1 MTFSYDDYMVA
12 WICALPLEMAAT
24 KAMLDE
30 THVSLPQQKSDHNI
44 YTLGSI
50 SGHNVVVVCLP
61 SGAYGTISA
70 SAVVSHMV
78 STFPSIRF
86 GLMVGIGGG
95 VPGRKA
101 DIRLGDVVVSKP
113 TPSSGG
119 IVQYD
124 YGKRLHGGQFQRI
137 GFLNKPPPILLKSLS
152 QIESNSITGEKI
164 VSKTMLNAMEKNKEM
179 NERFSRPKW
188 DWLFQ
193 GTYEHEGK
201 GPDCSACDQNQ
212 LVDRPLRATD
222 EPYIHYGLIASGNQV
237 MKDAKIRDS
246 IAQDLDILCFEME
259 AAGIIDEIP
268 SLVIRGICDYCD
280 SHKNKQW
287 QGYAAFAAAAS
298 AKAIL
303 SVIPLY
309 HYKKDT
315 RVSKEA
321 VWMIP
326 FRRNSQFV
334 GREEEITSI
343 ERLIMQREGPGKI
356 AICGLGGVGK
366 TQIAL
371 ELAYRT
377 RFRDPECSI
386 FWIPCT
392 SYESVEQ
399 AYINISLKLGIM
411 DGKPAVAKEQVKAY
425 LSQEDAGK
433 WLLIFDNADNMD
445 MWIQT
450 TAGALVL
457 TDFLPQSE
465 QGHVLFTT
473 RNQKLAV
480 KLASSHVVPVSEPD
494 EETGIRILEKSLIRK
509 NLLNR
514 DATISLLKQLA
525 FLPLAIIQA
534 SSYINENCLEPSQ
547 YLKLLQ
553 DPEPNVVELLSENFE
568 DDGRY
573 AEIQNPVIAT
583 WVVSFTQI
591 QRIDQL
597 AADYLLLMAC
607 LDFCN
612 IPESLLPSS
621 TSHKRKTD
629 ALGLLSAYS
638 FIDIQAEDM
647 LLSLHRLV
655 YLAARNWMRQT
666 SLFAPWVQRAA
677 TQLSAAFPSHDH
689 KNRELWRKYMP
700 HALRAVNE
708 IDRAQKKQW
717 EPLIWKMANCLCSD
731 GRFNEAEGLLIDL
744 AEIQREATGAINPS
758 TLVSMSN
765 LASTYWKQGR
775 WKEAEQLHLQV
786 METRKLLLGPLHP
799 STLTSVANLA
809 STYSKQARW
818 SQAAE
823 LQVEVIKARQS
834 TLGAEH
840 PNTLISVSN
849 LASIYRSQG
858 RYKEAEELETG
869 VLEVYRRVMGPYH
882 PCTVTNMANL
892 ASTYASQ
899 GRWKEAAELQ
909 TEVLGLCLKMLG
921 PEHPDSM
928 TNMANLAS
936 VYWNQQ
942 RWKEAEALETQVLET
957 RKQVLGVQHPDTL
970 TSMNNIAHTWKY
982 LGKEDDAI
990 LLMTECVY
998 IRNRYLGPDHPYT
1011 ISSAATLHD
1020 WQQSTHRLMD

>member
-61 SGAYGTISA
+61 SGVYGTISA

-179 NERFSRPKW
+179 NERFSRPKC

-212 LVDRPLRATD
+212 LVDRSLRATD

-246 IAQDLDILCFEME
+246 IAQDLDILCYEME

-425 LSQEDAGK
+425 FSQEDAGK

-473 RNQKLAV
+473 RNQKLA
-480 KLASSHVVPVSEPD
+480 
-494 EETGIRILEKSLIRK
+494 

-689 KNRELWRKYMP
+689 RNRELWRKYMP

-758 TLVSMSN
+758 TL
-765 LASTYWKQGR
+765 QGR

-799 STLTSVANLA
+799 STLTS
-809 STYSKQARW
+809 ARW

-840 PNTLISVSN
+840 PNTLIS
-849 LASIYRSQG
+849 G

-970 TSMNNIAHTWKY
+970 TS
-982 LGKEDDAI
+982 KEDDAI

-1020 WQQSTHRLMD
+1020 WQQSTHRLKD

>member
-1 MTFSYDDYMVA
+1 MTFSYDDYTVA
-12 WICALPLEMAAT
+12 WICALPLEMAAA

-30 THVSLPQQKSDHNI
+30 THASLPQQKSDHNV

-61 SGAYGTISA
+61 SGVYGTISA
-70 SAVVSHMV
+70 STVVSHMV
-78 STFPSIRF
+78 STFPTIRF

-95 VPGRKA
+95 VPGKKA
-101 DIRLGDVVVSKP
+101 DIRLGDVVISKP

-124 YGKRLHGGQFQRI
+124 YGKRLRDGQFQHI
-137 GFLNKPPPILLKSLS
+137 GFLNKPPPILLKGLS
-152 QIESNSITGEKI
+152 QIESNSITGEKM
-164 VSKTMLNAMEKNKEM
+164 VSKTMLDTLDKNKEI
-179 NERFSRPKW
+179 NERFSRPQC

-193 GTYEHEGK
+193 GTYEHEGI

-212 LVDRPLRATD
+212 LVNRPLRTTN

-237 MKDAKIRDS
+237 IKDAKIRDS
-246 IAQDLDILCFEME
+246 IAQNLDILCFEME

-287 QGYAAFAAAAS
+287 QGYAALAAAAS

-303 SVIPLY
+303 SVVPLY
-309 HYKKDT
+309 HHKKNIC
-315 RVSKEA
+315 VSKEA
-321 VWMIP
+321 VWMVP
-326 FRRNSQFV
+326 FRKNSRFV

-343 ERLIMQREGPGKI
+343 ERLIMQQEGPGKI
-356 AICGLGGVGK
+356 AIYGLGGVGK

-371 ELAYRT
+371 ELAYRI

-399 AYINISLKLGIM
+399 AYINISLKLGTIV
-411 DGKPAVAKEQVKAY
+411 GKPAEAKEQVKTC
-425 LSQEDAGK
+425 LSQEGAGK

-450 TAGALVL
+450 TTGALVL

-473 RNQKLAV
+473 RNRKLAV

-509 NLLNR
+509 NLHNS
-514 DATISLLKQLA
+514 DVTIPLLKQLA

-534 SSYINENCLEPSQ
+534 SAYINENCLDPSQ

-553 DPEPNVVELLSENFE
+553 DQEPNVVELLSENFE
-568 DDGRY
+568 DEGRY
-573 AEIQNPVIAT
+573 AEIQNPIITT

-612 IPESLLPSS
+612 IPETLLPSS

-638 FIDIQAEDM
+638 FINIQAEDM

-655 YLAARNWMRQT
+655 YLAARNWMRKT
-666 SLFAPWVQRAA
+666 SLFVPWIQRAT
-677 TQLSAAFPSHDH
+677 TQLSVAFPSHDH
-689 KNRELWRKYMP
+689 RNRELWRRYMP

-708 IDRAQKKQW
+708 IDREQKKQW
-717 EPLIWKMANCLCSD
+717 EPLIWKIANCLCSD
-731 GRFNEAEGLLIDL
+731 GRFNEAEG
-744 AEIQREATGAINPS
+744 EVTGAINPS
-758 TLVSMSN
+758 VLVSMR
-765 LASTYWKQGR
+765 R
-775 WKEAEQLHLQV
+775 WEEAEQLHLQI

-799 STLTSVANLA
+799 STLTSLANLA
-809 STYSKQARW
+809 ATYSKQARW

-823 LQVEVIKARQS
+823 LQVEVIKARQLI
-834 TLGAEH
+834 LGPEH
-840 PNTLISVSN
+840 PNTLISMSN
-849 LASIYRSQG
+849 LASIYHSQG
-858 RYKEAEELETG
+858 QYKEAEWLETG
-869 VLEVYRRVMGPYH
+869 ALEAYRRVMGPYH
-882 PCTVTNMANL
+882 SCTVTNMANL
-892 ASTYASQ
+892 ASTYVSQ

-909 TEVLGLCLKMLG
+909 TKVLVVCLKTLG
-921 PEHPDSM
+921 PEHPDST

-936 VYWNQQ
+936 IYWNQQ
-942 RWKEAEALETQVLET
+942 RWEEAEALETQVLET
-957 RKQVLGVQHPDTL
+957 RKRVLGVQHPDTL
-970 TSMNNIAHTWKY
+970 TS
-982 LGKEDDAI
+982 KEDDAI
-990 LLMTECVY
+990 SLMTECVY
-998 IRNRYLGPDHPYT
+998 IRNGYLGPGHPYT
-1011 ISSAATLHD
+1011 ISSTAALHD
-1020 WQQSTHRLMD
+1020 WQQSTRPLMD